1 MYEII
6 KRLAED
12 RGMTIAQVARASG
25 VSEATLSMMKKRGTK
40 LSLVNAVKVA
50 RVMNVDVNELVEEE
64 DLTHDEE

>member
-6 KRLAED
+6 ERLAED

-25 VSEATLSMMKKRGTK
+25 VSEATLSMMKKRGTR

-50 RVMNVDVNELVEEE
+50 RVLNVDVNELVEEE

>member
-6 KRLAED
+6 ERLAED

-50 RVMNVDVNELVEEE
+50 RVLNVDVNELVEEE

>member
-12 RGMTIAQVARASG
+12 RGMTIAQLAKESG
-25 VSEATLSMMKKRGTK
+25 VSESVLSMMKKRGNK

-50 RVMNVDVNELVEEE
+50 RVLNVDVNELMVAEEE
-64 DLTHDEE
+64 AHDDE

>member
-12 RGMTIAQVARASG
+12 RGMTIAQLAKESG
-25 VSEATLSMMKKRGTK
+25 VSESVLSMMKKRGNK

-50 RVMNVDVNELVEEE
+50 RVLNVDVNELMVAEEE
-64 DLTHDEE
+64 AHDE

>member
-25 VSEATLSMMKKRGTK
+25 VSEAVLSMMKKRGSK
-40 LSLVNAVKVA
+40 LNIVNAVKVA
-50 RVMNVDVNELVEEE
+50 RVLNVDVNDLVNMEEE
-64 DLTHDEE
+64 ANDEE

>member
-25 VSEATLSMMKKRGTK
+25 VSEAVLSMMKKRGSK
-40 LSLVNAVKVA
+40 LNIVNAVKVA
-50 RVMNVDVNELVEEE
+50 RVLNVDVNDLVNMEEE
-64 DLTHDEE
+64 ANDKE

>member
-6 KRLAED
+6 KQLAED

-25 VSEATLSMMKKRGTK
+25 VSEAVLSMMKKRGSK
-40 LSLVNAVKVA
+40 LNIVNAVKVA
-50 RVMNVDVNELVEEE
+50 RVLNVDVNELVTEE

>member
-25 VSEATLSMMKKRGTK
+25 VSEATLSMMKKRGTR

-50 RVMNVDVNELVEEE
+50 RVLNVDVNELVEEE
-64 DLTHDEE
+64 DLVHDEK

>member
-25 VSEATLSMMKKRGTK
+25 VSEAVLSMMKKRGSK
-40 LSLVNAVKVA
+40 LNIVNAVKVA
-50 RVMNVDVNELVEEE
+50 RVLNVDVNDLVNMEEE
-64 DLTHDEE
+64 THDEE

>member
-50 RVMNVDVNELVEEE
+50 RVLNVDVNELVEEE

>member
-6 KRLAED
+6 ERLAED

-25 VSEATLSMMKKRGTK
+25 VSEATLSMMKKRGTR
-40 LSLVNAVKVA
+40 LSIVNAVKVA
-50 RVMNVDVNELVEEE
+50 RVLNVDVNELVEEE